1 MNILNTKHLGLS
13 ILILL
18 AFCLNLN
25 AQKPRK
31 IFNYLQENQLTLA
44 VEEYGKITL
53 DKEYDN
59 EDKVL
64 FTYAK
69 CLFQIDTNYQEYNPT
84 QAIKDFNGTYIS
96 SENRESIYK
105 FLGKYNL
112 SPEIISDR
120 IHRKNYLQA
129 KKINTVE
136 SYKNALEVCSFQ
148 YKEELTSL
156 LENETFKNA
165 CEKMNII
172 DFNVFIETYPLSLNK
187 DKAILIRDS
196 LGFGEAI
203 NINTIKSYN
212 TYLQAYP
219 NNKFK
224 KKVLNIID
232 SLAFVESKNQNS
244 IISFSNYINNYKEG
258 KYLEKAITIKDSLT
272 INNYLSDKSIDTLVL
287 FIHNNPNNRFIKQLI
302 DTVIINSIRNHNYN
316 NLDLLYNKCTI
327 PEVKDSILNLLYSLY
342 VYDYEINE
350 LTINWF
356 IKNHID
362 FKKTKLTE
370 DDLNL
375 YGSIN
380 WLNFLKSDTTNLK
393 KLLIQTAPYKTS
405 IKTLKFLISPFLNNK
420 QYDYAYNYANRY
432 SYILSGNIEY
442 LKLLKELKN
451 KTFSPE
457 IRYFVQKNND
467 GFLNTGIPFVIVNGV
482 KQKIKID
489 EEQLCRLELICQ
501 KDFDNNGIL
510 DAIFMF
516 DPACGGNAGGSGLFL
531 CSIDKNGDLII
542 SRFKISG
549 WLKNINIEKSNF
561 GWSIIIKSNSVGFG
575 NDELNELDEQFS
587 FNEGKLSLISVRKK
601 EKIPAVFEVSND
613 IFNGNENTEIIKYF
627 DLDNDGINEKFEFR
641 YWLRWGSIICKD
653 AELSKTRKRFKL
665 STCKRFGILDSET
678 NGVRDI
684 VIDLDDVYYW
694 DGNSYLERNP
704 IK

>member
-1 MNILNTKHLGLS
+1 MNILNTKHLVLS
-13 ILILL
+13 ILFLFTL
-18 AFCLNLN
+18 CLNLN
-25 AQKPRK
+25 AQKPKK
-31 IFNYLQENQLTLA
+31 IFNYLQENQLPLA
-44 VEEYGKITL
+44 VEEYNKISS
-53 DKEYDN
+53 DKDYDN
-59 EDKVL
+59 DDKVL
-64 FTYAK
+64 FAYAN
-69 CLFQIDTNYQEYNPT
+69 CLFQIDTNYQKYNPI
-84 QAIKDFNGTYIS
+84 QSIKDFNNNYVNSDIK
-96 SENRESIYK
+96 EFVYK
-105 FLGKYNL
+105 FLGKYSL
-112 SPEIISDR
+112 SPEIISER
-120 IHRKNYLQA
+120 INREIHLQA

-136 SYKNALEVCSFQ
+136 SYKNALNVCSFQ
-148 YKEELTSL
+148 YQKELASL
-156 LENETFKNA
+156 LENETFNNA
-165 CEKMNII
+165 LKKMNII
-172 DFNVFIETYPLSLNK
+172 DFNAFIDTYPLSLNK
-187 DKAILIRDS
+187 VKAILIRDS
-196 LGFGEAI
+196 LGYLETL
-203 NINTIKSYN
+203 NINTIKSYK
-212 TYLQAYP
+212 TYLESYP
-219 NNKFK
+219 NNRFK
-224 KKVLNIID
+224 NKVLNIID
-232 SLAFVESKNQNS
+232 SLAFFESKNQNS
-244 IISFSNYINNYKEG
+244 ITSFNDYINNYKEG
-258 KYLEKAITIKDSLT
+258 KYLDKAITIKDSLI
-272 INNYLSDKSIDTLVL
+272 INNYLNYKSIDTLL
-287 FIHNNPNNRFIKQLI
+287 IFINKNPHNRFIKQLI

-316 NLDLLYNKCTI
+316 NLDLLYNQCTI
-327 PEVKDSILNLLYSLY
+327 PKVKDSILNLLYSLY

-356 IKNHID
+356 LKNHKD
-362 FKKTKLTE
+362 FKNTKLAE

-375 YGSIN
+375 YDSIN

-405 IKTLKFLISPFLNNK
+405 IKTLKSVILPFLNNK

-467 GFLNTGIPFVIVNGV
+467 DFLNIGIPYVIVNGV
-482 KQKIKID
+482 KQKIKINED
-489 EEQLCRLELICQ
+489 KLCHLELVCQ

-601 EKIPAVFEVSND
+601 EKIYAILEVNNTVFNND
-613 IFNGNENTEIIKYF
+613 ENVDIVKYF

-641 YWLRWGSIICKD
+641 YWLRWGSIICNEV
-653 AELSKTRKRFKL
+653 ELSKTRKKFELR
-665 STCKRFGILDSET
+665 TCKRFGILDSET

-684 VIDLDDVYYW
+684 VFDLDDVYYW

-704 IK
+704 TK

>member
-1 MNILNTKHLGLS
+1 MNILNTKHLVLS
-13 ILILL
+13 ILFLFTL
-18 AFCLNLN
+18 CLNLN

-31 IFNYLQENQLTLA
+31 IFNYLQENQLPLA
-44 VEEYGKITL
+44 VEEYNKISS
-53 DKEYDN
+53 DKDYDN
-59 EDKVL
+59 DDKVL
-64 FTYAK
+64 FAYAN
-69 CLFQIDTNYQEYNPT
+69 CLFQIDTNYQKYNPI
-84 QAIKDFNGTYIS
+84 QSIKDFNNNYVNSDIK
-96 SENRESIYK
+96 EFVDK
-105 FLGKYNL
+105 FLGKYSL
-112 SPEIISDR
+112 SPEIISER
-120 IHRKNYLQA
+120 INREIHLQA

-136 SYKNALEVCSFQ
+136 SYKNALNVCSFQ
-148 YKEELTSL
+148 YQKELASL
-156 LENETFKNA
+156 LENETFNNA
-165 CEKMNII
+165 LKKMNII
-172 DFNVFIETYPLSLNK
+172 DFNAFIETYPLSLNK
-187 DKAILIRDS
+187 VKAILIRDS
-196 LGFGEAI
+196 LGYVETL
-203 NINTIKSYN
+203 NINTIISYK
-212 TYLQAYP
+212 TYLESYP
-219 NNKFK
+219 NNRFK
-224 KKVLNIID
+224 NKVLNIID
-232 SLAFVESKNQNS
+232 SLAFFESKNQNS
-244 IISFSNYINNYKEG
+244 ITSFNDYINNYKEG
-258 KYLEKAITIKDSLT
+258 KYLENAITIKDSLI
-272 INNYLSDKSIDTLVL
+272 INNYLNNKSIDTLL
-287 FIHNNPNNRFIKQLI
+287 IFINKNPHNRFIKQLI

-316 NLDLLYNKCTI
+316 NLDLLYDQCTI
-327 PEVKDSILNLLYSLY
+327 PKVKDSILNLLYNLY

-356 IKNHID
+356 LKNHKD
-362 FKKTKLTE
+362 FKNNKLAE

-482 KQKIKID
+482 KQKVKID

-601 EKIPAVFEVSND
+601 VKIPAVFEVSND
-613 IFNGNENTEIIKYF
+613 IFNGNENIEIIKYF

-653 AELSKTRKRFKL
+653 VELSKTRKRFKL

-684 VIDLDDVYYW
+684 VIDLDDVHYW

-704 IK
+704 TK